1 MSDFII
7 PARERRGQRRAVS
20 LPCDVVRER
29 DYLPVGKKIVD
40 LSPQGMQLLAE
51 GADAHVGDPLQVLF
65 KIPFTPT
72 YVFVDAVVTRLV
84 RGHRTGDSGPSY
96 GVKFLPLAPDAD
108 ALLKR
113 TLKRFPPAIRW
124 RPRRID
130 YAASV
135 RLIGCT

>member
-20 LPCDVVRER
+20 LACDVVRER

-40 LSPQGMQLLAE
+40 LSPEGMQLLAD
-51 GADAHVGDPLQVLF
+51 GAGAEVGDPLQVLF
-65 KIPFTPT
+65 KIPFTPE

-84 RGHRTGDSGPSY
+84 RGFRTGDSGPSY
-96 GVKFLPLAPDAD
+96 GVKFLPLRRDAQ
-108 ALLKR
+108 ALLKKS
-113 TLKRFPPAIRW
+113 LSRFPPPIRW

-130 YAASV
+130 YAATV